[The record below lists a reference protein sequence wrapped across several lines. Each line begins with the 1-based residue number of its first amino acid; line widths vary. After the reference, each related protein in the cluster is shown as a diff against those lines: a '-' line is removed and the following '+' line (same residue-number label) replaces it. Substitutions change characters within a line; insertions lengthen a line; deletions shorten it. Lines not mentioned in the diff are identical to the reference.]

1 MAAPSGVLPEPT
13 AHCPIHKIFV
23 RDCNLCQKFY
33 RIQLAQQ
40 RGELL
45 EGDPRK
51 RTGVTGGSG
60 GTGDTKPPVA
70 PEQDREPVP
79 PASTAESSLL
89 KGMVD
94 GRWLD
99 TQEFPPLSWC
109 VPGIVS
115 EGFGLLVG
123 PPKAGKSWM
132 VGGIALA
139 CASGG
144 LAFGRI
150 PVQRRSVLYL
160 ALEDG
165 HRRLQSRFRTLMMD
179 QPIPAGISFIVQ
191 AEQNVIIATI
201 AEYMIRHRDAAP
213 LVILDTLGKARPP
226 KARGEDSYAAD
237 YAIGTQLKN
246 VADSVP
252 GASLLVV
259 HHTRKAESVDFVD
272 AVSGTQGIAGSAD
285 FVLVLAR
292 KRKSDQAVLSVTGR
306 DIPENEYALIT
317 EDGRWSLD
325 GMDLMDA
332 AAAVETRQQTAQLG
346 DRTMDALAFVAAR
359 PLGTR
364 ATDLAE
370 KLGISNDDAGKY
382 LRRLLDKG
390 LIGKRTRGVFVPVS
404 ELSERSEGLDSPSS
418 RQESVS
424 DTAPQLSD
432 TDRGVSESD
441 ADVSEPNKVTDLEEH
456 RRSDRSDTSDRTITP
471 LDAARRTER
480 RTRVRKRTRGGV
492 PTDEGAS

>member
-1 MAAPSGVLPEPT
+1 MT
-13 AHCPIHKIFV
+13 
-23 RDCNLCQKFY
+23 D
-33 RIQLAQQ
+33 QL
-40 RGELL
+40 RGA
-45 EGDPRK
+45 PRK
-51 RTGVTGGSG
+51 HCAEHPDGPFVDCLDCTAACAAREAWIRTKLDADRRDSPTLLGGL
-60 GTGDTKPPVA
+60 
-70 PEQDREPVP
+70 R
-79 PASTAESSLL
+79 
-89 KGMVD
+89 D

-99 TQEFPPLSWC
+99 AQEFPPLSWC
-109 VPGIVS
+109 VPGVVS

-132 VGGIALA
+132 VADVALA
-139 CASGG
+139 CARGG

-150 PVQRRSVLYL
+150 QVQQRPVLYL

-165 HRRLQSRFRTLMMD
+165 HRRLQSRFRTLMQD
-179 QPIPAGISFIVQ
+179 QPIPAGISFIVK

-201 AEYMIRHRDAAP
+201 AEFMTRSHGAAP

-237 YAIGTQLKN
+237 YAFGTQLKN
-246 VADSVP
+246 VADSMP

-259 HHTRKAESVDFVD
+259 HHTRKAESTDFVD

-292 KRKSDQAVLSVTGR
+292 KRKSAQAVLSVTGR

-332 AAAVETRQQTAQLG
+332 AAAVETRQQTSQLG

-404 ELSERSEGLDSPSS
+404 ELSERSEGLDNPIS
-418 RQESVS
+418 QGDSVS
-424 DTAPQLSD
+424 DTDPQLSD
-432 TDRGVSESD
+432 TQSSVSERD
-441 ADVSEPNKVTDLEEH
+441 VHVSETNSVADLQE
-456 RRSDRSDTSDRTITP
+456 RIGSDRSDTSDRTVTP
-471 LDAARRTER
+471 LDASRRSEH

-492 PTDEGAS
+492 PTEGDAS